1 MLLLCVLPWE
11 QTTLRAEIQIREV
24 FLFFFP
30 ESIIKISK
38 QKKNN
43 QHKLTPNPEGS
54 KPASKAGVGHP
65 PPRVRSWPE
74 TLRDTSQL

>member
-38 QKKNN
+38 QKKK
-43 QHKLTPNPEGS
+43 QPTQTNP
-54 KPASKAGVGHP
+54 KPRRK
-65 PPRVRSWPE
+65 
-74 TLRDTSQL
+74 

>member
-24 FLFFFP
+24 FLSIFFFP

-38 QKKNN
+38 QKKK
-43 QHKLTPNPEGS
+43 QPTQTNP
-54 KPASKAGVGHP
+54 KPRRK
-65 PPRVRSWPE
+65 
-74 TLRDTSQL
+74 